1 MFRRATHLALSLI
14 GAFALGISSATAL
27 NIGVSPNR
35 IELEISRKTR
45 TQAIRVLNLS
55 SEPIELKAYVR
66 TWKMNADNKLV
77 EMPSTEESLDQWTV
91 FTPSQF
97 TVAPRSAQTI
107 RFAIRPKV
115 QPKPGEYRAVLY
127 FEEIP
132 SASQKTE
139 GVRSVGRLG
148 VVIYGY
154 VGDIKRVGVLNSI
167 TVAPQSN
174 GVTARFDISS
184 QGNGYVRLKGQ
195 YAIWPAAKY
204 PGATATKPID
214 DLEKPGKKLP
224 QNLLAVG
231 VLPLLPVLPNTR
243 HNLEL
248 PIIQTLEPGKYVLDI
263 NGELNG
269 VKIDQ
274 GIPFTVLRATT
285 TASNPTRSS
294 NSRNLRNRLRSK

>member
-66 TWKMNADNKLV
+66 TWKMNEDNKLV

-97 TVAPRSAQTI
+97 TVPPRSAQTI

-127 FEEIP
+127 FEEILSP
-132 SASQKTE
+132 SEKVK

-204 PGATATKPID
+204 PGATATKPIE

-231 VLPLLPVLPNTR
+231 TLPLLPVLPNTR
-243 HNLEL
+243 HNIEL
-248 PIIQTLEPGKYVLDI
+248 PITQTLEPGKYVLDI

-274 GIPFTVLRATT
+274 GIPFTVPKATT
-285 TASNPTRSS
+285 TASNQTRSS
-294 NSRNLRNRLRSK
+294 GSQNLRNRLRSK

>member
-1 MFRRATHLALSLI
+1 MLRRATHLALSLI
-14 GAFALGISSATAL
+14 GAFTLGISSATAL

-66 TWKMNADNKLV
+66 TWKMNQDNKLV

-97 TVAPRSAQTI
+97 TIPPRSAQTI
-107 RFAIRPKV
+107 RFAVRPKV

-132 SASQKTE
+132 SASQKAE
-139 GVRSVGRLG
+139 GMRSVGRLG

-154 VGDIKRVGVLNSI
+154 VGNIKRVGVLNSV

-174 GVTARFDISS
+174 GVTALFDISS

-204 PGATATKPID
+204 PGATATKLID

-224 QNLLAVG
+224 ENLLAAG
-231 VLPLLPVLPNTR
+231 NLPLLPVLPNTR
-243 HNLEL
+243 HHLEL
-248 PIIQTLEPGKYVLDI
+248 PITKTLEPGKYVLDI

-274 GIPFTVLRATT
+274 GIPFTIPKATT
-285 TASNPTRSS
+285 TASNQTRSS
-294 NSRNLRNRLRSK
+294 GSRNLRNRLRSK